1 MTVTLIGIRPA
12 TEIQAEDPE
21 MTQSAAMANEYGTA
35 AGRPAPDDGAAA
47 PAAPDTTED
56 TYGRLTRLIE
66 RLHRR
71 HLDML
76 RLQLD
81 RLGIDGINPA
91 QALML
96 LRLDGKP
103 VAVRDLIE
111 RGYYLGSNVSY
122 NIKQLVK
129 AGYTEQER
137 SPHDRRSLRI
147 LVTEAGHELCTRLN
161 QAEAT
166 YAGAMATNAGE
177 LEDLQAACRALRHLE
192 QLWADHLR
200 FDTL

>member
-1 MTVTLIGIRPA
+1 MTVTLICDRPA
-12 TEIQAEDPE
+12 TEIQAEDPK
-21 MTQSAAMANEYGTA
+21 MMQSTVMAPEYGTA

-47 PAAPDTTED
+47 HAVPDIMED

-76 RLQLD
+76 RLELD

-147 LVTEAGHELCTRLN
+147 LVTGAGRELCARLN
-161 QAEAT
+161 QAEAV
-166 YAGAMATNAGE
+166 YAGAMAANAGE
-177 LEDLQAACRALRHLE
+177 QEDLQAACRTLRHLE
-192 QLWADHLR
+192 QLWSEHLR

>member
-1 MTVTLIGIRPA
+1 MMRSA
-12 TEIQAEDPE
+12 AEDAQSTTDTGHITPE
-21 MTQSAAMANEYGTA
+21 QGL
-35 AGRPAPDDGAAA
+35 APVRAV
-47 PAAPDTTED
+47 PETMED

-76 RLQLD
+76 RLELD
-81 RLGIDGINPA
+81 RLGINAINPA

-96 LRLDGKP
+96 MRLDGKP

-129 AGYTEQER
+129 GGYVEQER

-147 LVTEAGHELCTRLN
+147 LVTAQGHALCADIN
-161 QAEAT
+161 QAEGA
-166 YAGAMATNAGE
+166 YARAMAAKVGDQ
-177 LEDLQAACRALRHLE
+177 EDMQVACRTLRHLE
-192 QLWADHLR
+192 QLWSDHLR

>member
-1 MTVTLIGIRPA
+1 M
-12 TEIQAEDPE
+12 PE
-21 MTQSAAMANEYGTA
+21 PMPEP
-35 AGRPAPDDGAAA
+35 R
-47 PAAPDTTED
+47 ED

-71 HLDML
+71 HLDIL
-76 RLQLD
+76 RLELD
-81 RLGIDGINPA
+81 RLGIDSINPA

-147 LVTEAGHELCTRLN
+147 LVTEAGHRLCASLN
-161 QAEAT
+161 QAETT
-166 YAGAMATNAGE
+166 YAGAMATNSGE

-192 QLWADHLR
+192 QLWAEHLR

>member
-1 MTVTLIGIRPA
+1 MTGTLIGNRPA
-12 TEIQAEDPE
+12 MEIHAKDPK
-21 MTQSAAMANEYGTA
+21 MMQSAAMATEYGMA

-47 PAAPDTTED
+47 LAAPDRLED

-71 HLDML
+71 HLDIL
-76 RLQLD
+76 RLELD

-147 LVTEAGHELCTRLN
+147 LVTAAGHGLCASLN
-161 QAEAT
+161 RAEAT
-166 YAGAMATNAGE
+166 YAGAMAADTGG
-177 LEDLQAACRALRHLE
+177 LDDLQAACRALRHLE
-192 QLWADHLR
+192 QLWSEHLR

>member
-1 MTVTLIGIRPA
+1 
-12 TEIQAEDPE
+12 
-21 MTQSAAMANEYGTA
+21 MTQSAAMANVHGTA
-35 AGRPAPDDGAAA
+35 AGRPVRDDGAAA
-47 PAAPDTTED
+47 QAAPYTMED

-71 HLDML
+71 HLDIL
-76 RLQLD
+76 RLELD
-81 RLGIDGINPA
+81 RLGINGINPA

-147 LVTEAGHELCTRLN
+147 LVTQAGHDLCARLN

-166 YAGAMATNAGE
+166 YAGAMAINAGE
-177 LEDLQAACRALRHLE
+177 LEDLQAAGRTLRRLE
-192 QLWADHLR
+192 QLWSEHLR

>member
-1 MTVTLIGIRPA
+1 MENTAIEAQPA
-12 TEIQAEDPE
+12 
-21 MTQSAAMANEYGTA
+21 SAAERSPPGEGSVGTSNLMNTL
-35 AGRPAPDDGAAA
+35 D
-47 PAAPDTTED
+47 D

-76 RLQLD
+76 RFELVRQ
-81 RLGIDGINPA
+81 GIDGINPV

-96 LRLDGKP
+96 MRLDGKP

-129 AGYTEQER
+129 AGYAVQER
-137 SPHDRRSLRI
+137 APHDRRSLRI
-147 LVTEAGHELCTRLN
+147 LVTDEGRNLCARLN
-161 QAEAT
+161 EAEAV
-166 YAGAMATNAGE
+166 YARAMGAQ
-177 LEDLQAACRALRHLE
+177 EDEMQDLVAACRTLRRLE
-192 QLWADHLR
+192 QLWADQLR
-200 FDTL
+200 QETL

>member
-1 MTVTLIGIRPA
+1 MQNAAIDTNGATATVSPNLMNT
-12 TEIQAEDPE
+12 
-21 MTQSAAMANEYGTA
+21 M
-35 AGRPAPDDGAAA
+35 DDS
-47 PAAPDTTED
+47 
-56 TYGRLTRLIE
+56 YGRLTRLIE

-76 RLQLD
+76 RLELD
-81 RLGIDGINPA
+81 HMAIDGINPA

-96 LRLDGKP
+96 MRLDGKP

-129 AGYTEQER
+129 AGYVLQER

-147 LVTEAGHELCTRLN
+147 LVTEEGHALCARLN
-161 QAEAT
+161 EAET
-166 YAGAMATNAGE
+166 VYARAMAAADGE
-177 LEDLQAACRALRHLE
+177 QEGLQAACRTLRHLE
-192 QLWADHLR
+192 QLWADTLR
-200 FDTL
+200 LDTL